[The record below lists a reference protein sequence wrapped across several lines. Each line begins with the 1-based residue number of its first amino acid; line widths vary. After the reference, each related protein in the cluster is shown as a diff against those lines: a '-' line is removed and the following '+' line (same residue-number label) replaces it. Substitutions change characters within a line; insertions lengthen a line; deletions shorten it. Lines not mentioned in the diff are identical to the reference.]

1 MKKVIILIIGIFGM
15 ALTTNAQKINS
26 NSKAN
31 TLSPKEIKEGWQL
44 LFDGKSTT
52 NWHTYNKAFL
62 GSAWKAEAGTLHLDS
77 SKKEGWQTA
86 NGGDIVFE
94 KTFKNFDFK
103 IEWKIALAG
112 NSGILFYVQEAKKY
126 EYPWNTG
133 IECQVADNQN
143 NEDGKIYKSRAGD
156 LYELVACTNEV
167 VKPANEWNQLEII
180 SKNGNLTV
188 ILNGEKVI
196 ATSLWDKKW
205 KELIAATKFK
215 DMPGFGTFKTGK
227 IALQDHGA
235 DVWFRNIRIK
245 ELK

>member
-1 MKKVIILIIGIFGM
+1 MKKTVFLIIGLVW
-15 ALTTNAQKINS
+15 LTLGANAQK
-26 NSKAN
+26 AN
-31 TLSPKEIKEGWQL
+31 MLTEHQKKEGWQL
-44 LFDGKSTT
+44 LFNGESTAG
-52 NWHTYNKAFL
+52 WHTFNKTSL
-62 GSAWKAEAGTLHLDS
+62 GNSWKAEDGTLHLDS

-94 KTFKNFDFK
+94 KTYKNFDFK
-103 IEWKIALAG
+103 IDWKMSKAG
-112 NSGILFYVQEAKKY
+112 NSGVMFYVQEGKQY

-143 NEDGKIYKSRAGD
+143 NEDGKIDKCRAGD
-156 LYELVACTNEV
+156 LYELVSCSKDVT
-167 VKPANEWNQLEII
+167 KPANEWNQLEII
-180 SKNGNLTV
+180 SINGYLTV

-196 ATSLWDKKW
+196 STALWDKKW

-215 DMPGFGTFKTGK
+215 DMPDFGTFKTGK

-235 DVWFRNIRIK
+235 DVWFRNIMIK